1 MEWQTIVAFGF
12 RLNEEIRDEN
22 TTMRIASVY
31 RRLSVYAGLFCVFV
45 MFAGC
50 SSPAADDKESA
61 KKEEPK
67 KTASKVREAKTDP
80 DADFEV
86 DPAPPAAEEDPVESS
101 DPPVDNPLEDVL
113 ATDPT
118 EVHDPN
124 AAVTTVAVA
133 EKPAQNTFEPFWDKP
148 LVTLFITGRQE
159 GYIEPCGCTGLKN
172 QKGGMNRKHDLL
184 RTLNDWGWNPVAL
197 DAGNQVKRRGRQAE
211 IKFHTSVDGLKLMN
225 YQAVGIGP
233 NDLRLTPDEVITDL
247 LPVGDTPSPFV
258 CANANL
264 LGLVGTT
271 KVITAGGKKIGVTAV
286 LGDENRAK
294 AAATKSDELELKPA
308 ADALKEVWPV
318 LEAEKCDL
326 YVLLANA
333 TIDESKALAEAFPSF
348 QMVVTSGGFG
358 EPPFQ
363 PDSLND
369 GKTWL
374 VQIGTKGMY
383 VGLIGMFDGP
393 EPLKY
398 KKVSLDAR
406 FEDTKEMMQ
415 LLKSYQD
422 ILETEGVKKLV
433 GLDAP
438 GKEPPMH
445 PTGRTFVGSE
455 MCGECHSTAHK
466 IWRKT
471 PHSYALDTL
480 VKPPERYSVPRHLD
494 PECISCHVV
503 GWNAQ
508 EYFPYKS
515 GYLGLKETPEMH
527 HVGCE
532 NCHGPGSTHVDAEN
546 GDIDATDDQLEAFRQ
561 QMILSLEEAE
571 EHCKQCHDLD
581 NSPDF
586 HKPGAFEE
594 YWEKIEHVGK
604 D

>member
-1 MEWQTIVAFGF
+1 
-12 RLNEEIRDEN
+12 
-22 TTMRIASVY
+22 MRIATV
-31 RRLSVYAGLFCVFV
+31 RRLLSLCAVFLFVLMFV
-45 MFAGC
+45 AGC
-50 SSPAADDKESA
+50 SSPAAEEKGSA
-61 KKEEPK
+61 KKEGPK
-67 KTASKVREAKTDP
+67 KTRGTEPVDAPTSDPKTETEP
-80 DADFEV
+80 T
-86 DPAPPAAEEDPVESS
+86 PPASTEANRAESTNPSVE
-101 DPPVDNPLEDVL
+101 NPIDDAS
-113 ATDPT
+113 ATDPIEVGDPEGADVNVDTPIAVEEET
-118 EVHDPN
+118 E
-124 AAVTTVAVA
+124 
-133 EKPAQNTFEPFWDKP
+133 EKTFEPFWDKP
-148 LVTLFITGRQE
+148 LLTLFITGRQE

-172 QKGGMNRKHDLL
+172 QKGGMNRKHDLIRKL
-184 RTLNDWGWNPVAL
+184 DGWGWNPVGL
-197 DAGNQVKRRGRQAE
+197 DVGNQVKRRGRQAE

-264 LGLVGTT
+264 LGLVGA
-271 KVITAGGKKIGVTAV
+271 KRVITAGGKKIGVTSV

-294 AAATKSDELELKPA
+294 VAATKSDELELKPA

-333 TIDESKALAEAFPSF
+333 SIEESKVLAEAFPGF

-374 VQIGTKGMY
+374 VQVGTKGMY

-406 FEDTKEMMQ
+406 FEDTDEMMQ

-422 ILETEGVKKLV
+422 VLETEGVRKLV

-438 GKEPPMH
+438 GKEPPTH

-471 PHSYALDTL
+471 PHSHALDTL
-480 VKPPERYSVPRHLD
+480 VKPPERYAVPRHLD

-546 GDIDATDDQLEAFRQ
+546 GDIDATDDQLDAYRQ
-561 QMILSLEEAE
+561 QIRFRNPCGFHGRGTSSPGRRRRSLA
-571 EHCKQCHDLD
+571 
-581 NSPDF
+581 
-586 HKPGAFEE
+586 
-594 YWEKIEHVGK
+594 
-604 D
+604 